1 METMQQPT
9 VNHSTFTL
17 ERSFPASPERV
28 FSAFSDPAKKIRW
41 FADGSRREAVRFD
54 MDFRVG
60 GNDHI
65 RYQTALDSP
74 LKGAILSNETHY
86 LEIQP
91 NRRIVIAYGAGHIP
105 TLQRQL
111 AARGITAQIAS
122 RLFVPAG
129 MGTMSAPVIARWQR
143 NLENLR
149 RILDGSVA
157 VSHDS
162 KDKVKDSHRVQDLK
176 LALKTYGAEKK

>member
-17 ERSFPASPERV
+17 ERNFPATPERV

-65 RYQTALDSP
+65 RYQTAQDSP

-91 NRRIVIAYGAGHIP
+91 NRRIVIAYSMGIETNGENHPFSASLATFELLPNGTGTDILFTEQSAFFENSDGPERRKEGWAG
-105 TLQRQL
+105 LLDRL
-111 AARGITAQIAS
+111 AKA
-122 RLFVPAG
+122 
-129 MGTMSAPVIARWQR
+129 
-143 NLENLR
+143 
-149 RILDGSVA
+149 
-157 VSHDS
+157 
-162 KDKVKDSHRVQDLK
+162 
-176 LALKTYGAEKK
+176 LAE

>member
-41 FADGSRREAVRFD
+41 YADGRSMEVLEFT

-60 GNDHI
+60 GHDCT
-65 RYQTALDSP
+65 RYQTPKDSP
-74 LKGAILSNETHY
+74 LQGVVLRYDTHY

-91 NRRIVIAYGAGHIP
+91 GRRIVIGYTAGRETAGENQPFSASLATFELLPSDTGTDLFFTEQGAFFENSDGP
-105 TLQRQL
+105 EWRKQGWSTLL
-111 AARGITAQIAS
+111 
-122 RLFVPAG
+122 
-129 MGTMSAPVIARWQR
+129 
-143 NLENLR
+143 N
-149 RILDGSVA
+149 
-157 VSHDS
+157 
-162 KDKVKDSHRVQDLK
+162 K
-176 LALKTYGAEKK
+176 LSEALSGALTE